1 VLSGS
6 ARLLDFAGLFNRYN
20 RSRSGSEADRLAAA
34 EDWNAVGDDLRSALL
49 EYLSEVDVETL
60 RQLFKA
66 RTEQISDESGTQLTL
81 SDVS

>member
-1 VLSGS
+1 VGQPGFSISLVFSTDTTG
-6 ARLLDFAGLFNRYN
+6 
-20 RSRSGSEADRLAAA
+20 SRSGSEADRLAAA

-66 RTEQISDESGTQLTL
+66 LTEQISDESGTQLTL